1 MEGDSFRMK
10 VRSAANAPI
19 LKSEEVVLTE
29 GWLYTA
35 KLQSIDTAQVLE
47 TSPLSL

>member
-10 VRSAANAPI
+10 VRSAANALI
-19 LKSEEVVLTE
+19 SKSEEVVLTE
-29 GWLYTA
+29 GLLYTA
-35 KLQSIDTAQVLE
+35 KLQSIDIAQVLE